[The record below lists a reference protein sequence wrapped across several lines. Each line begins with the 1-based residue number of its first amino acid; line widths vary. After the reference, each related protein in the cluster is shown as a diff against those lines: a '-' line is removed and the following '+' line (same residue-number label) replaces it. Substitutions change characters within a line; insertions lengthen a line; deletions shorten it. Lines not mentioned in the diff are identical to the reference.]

1 MSVDHETILAV
12 KRLTGREVVDCKKA
26 IEAANGDFEKA
37 FKWLKDNPTGLK
49 KNSINAAQP
58 IPSVYRRQPPSV
70 AGQRPDFIFKEYKMS
85 FMIRKHE
92 RYLLYRKGEYVKL
105 LKPGKQRI
113 PPFLGYTVERYDTG
127 KPFVPP
133 QHFNL
138 YSHDKSLL
146 EELDIIDVKDN
157 EIALHFEDGHFA
169 VVLQPGKYYFWNN
182 LVEHK
187 FITVNLDTP
196 GIGENIDKSL
206 LQLEQLTTFL
216 AVWAIEPYEKGLL
229 FFNSEFQ
236 KILEPG
242 KYYYWN
248 STVSA
253 AVHKV
258 DMRQLQLDMTGQE
271 IMTKDK
277 VTIRVN
283 FICQYKIA
291 DPLIVLTG
299 IKNYEEQLYILMQ
312 LILREY
318 VGTFTLDELLGKKE
332 EIGAFVLEALEEK
345 GKSMGLTFLYAGV
358 KDIVLPGEIKTILN
372 QVLEAEKKAQA
383 NIITRREET
392 ASTRSLLNTAK
403 LMEDNPTL
411 MKLKELEHIERISDK
426 ISSLT
431 LNGGSQILEQL
442 KKLFGG
448 V

>member
-1 MSVDHETILAV
+1 
-12 KRLTGREVVDCKKA
+12 
-26 IEAANGDFEKA
+26 
-37 FKWLKDNPTGLK
+37 
-49 KNSINAAQP
+49 
-58 IPSVYRRQPPSV
+58 
-70 AGQRPDFIFKEYKMS
+70 
-85 FMIRKHE
+85 
-92 RYLLYRKGEYVKL
+92 
-105 LKPGKQRI
+105 
-113 PPFLGYTVERYDTG
+113 
-127 KPFVPP
+127 
-133 QHFNL
+133 
-138 YSHDKSLL
+138 
-146 EELDIIDVKDN
+146 
-157 EIALHFEDGHFA
+157 
-169 VVLQPGKYYFWNN
+169 
-182 LVEHK
+182 
-187 FITVNLDTP
+187 
-196 GIGENIDKSL
+196 
-206 LQLEQLTTFL
+206 
-216 AVWAIEPYEKGLL
+216 
-229 FFNSEFQ
+229 
-236 KILEPG
+236 
-242 KYYYWN
+242 
-248 STVSA
+248 VSA